1 MASRKQ
7 NATASEINY
16 KRAQATFNR
25 LNLEYQNDP
34 HDDDRALD
42 AYRKAKTEL
51 AAARSV
57 WRAWRT
63 EITIME
69 GDAIAKPPT
78 IAATATIKKGN

>member
-7 NATASEINY
+7 NASAAKINLD
-16 KRAQATFNR
+16 RAQAKFNR

-51 AAARSV
+51 AFARGV
-57 WRAWRT
+57 DRTWRI
-63 EITIME
+63 ENPGE

-78 IAATATIKKGN
+78 IAATAAVKKGN